1 MAGTFSFKSLSDG
14 QLANSKG
21 TIYTVP
27 GSTSTV
33 IKLITLVNTNSTAE
47 KVNLYFKA
55 NGGTSR
61 RIIPEDMVL
70 NPGYSL
76 IFDDGIFME
85 TGDIIEA
92 DAETAAKVDFIVSGV
107 EQS

>member
-1 MAGTFSFKSLSDG
+1 MAGTFSFKSLLDG
-14 QLANSKG
+14 QLANSKR

-27 GSTSTV
+27 GSTSKI
-33 IKLITLVNTNSTAE
+33 IKLITLVNTNNVTE

-61 RIIPEDMVL
+61 RIIPEDMQL
-70 NPGYSL
+70 KPGYSL
-76 IFDDGIFME
+76 IFDDGIFLE
-85 TGDIIEA
+85 TSDIIEA